1 MSASGGA
8 SSKDEISSSRRS
20 SLSANR
26 SPSMVLG
33 PRVSSVKII
42 NPTSLFVPSKLTS
55 EVFSTENPPLDWADA
70 GLLIPHEA
78 IRRQMAMM
86 LQSVNAMSD
95 SPEDKEAW
103 KLTLFSKWYIEYL
116 YESVH
121 EHHDAE
127 EKIYF
132 PWMITKTTIPEKE
145 FGQSHE
151 ELMSAMAEIKQCCA
165 EIIKKGG
172 KGCSAQVATLKE
184 KVPKFDVDMRAH
196 LKEEEETVPALLRE
210 NFTHEEE
217 GQIVEQILQAG
228 GLGLAKKFLPA
239 VLLAAQ
245 EWTTDA
251 FYADFV
257 GSIPPP
263 IKHLV
268 DKYFLPD
275 FENVV
280 MIMRDAPTLASEPK
294 LKRVPC
300 CGIPFC
306 FPCLI

>member
-8 SSKDEISSSRRS
+8 SSKDDISSSRRS

-33 PRVSSVKII
+33 PRLSSVKII

-78 IRRQMAMM
+78 IRRQMTMM
-86 LQSVNAMSD
+86 VQSVNAMAD

-145 FGQSHE
+145 FGKSHE

-210 NFTHEEE
+210 NFTQEEE

-245 EWTTDA
+245 EW
-251 FYADFV
+251 
-257 GSIPPP
+257 
-263 IKHLV
+263 
-268 DKYFLPD
+268 
-275 FENVV
+275 
-280 MIMRDAPTLASEPK
+280 
-294 LKRVPC
+294 
-300 CGIPFC
+300 
-306 FPCLI
+306 